1 MNKAALNEIMEMLR
15 TSLNDDDT
23 EDVALYIGMNKYL
36 NLVEAY
42 IKLRDLLEEK

>member
-1 MNKAALNEIMEMLR
+1 MLR

-23 EDVALYIGMNKYL
+23 EDVALYIGMNKYF

>member
-1 MNKAALNEIMEMLR
+1 MDKAALHEIMEMLR

-23 EDVALYIGMNKYL
+23 ENVALYIGMRKYL

-42 IKLRDLLEEK
+42 IKLRELLEEQ

>member
-1 MNKAALNEIMEMLR
+1 MDKAALREIMEMLR

-23 EDVALYIGMNKYL
+23 EDVALYIGMRKYL

-42 IKLRDLLEEK
+42 IKLRELIEEQ